1 MLNSQKKRL
10 GKLFMFGIA
19 NEIVDLYNNAKI
31 KVATHLL
38 QPLFHIQKL
47 AGRALSEHGYICT
60 YTCYMYV

>member
-1 MLNSQKKRL
+1 
-10 GKLFMFGIA
+10 MFGIA